1 MAKKKYYEHKIT
13 LGKTITGETIRK
25 SFYSSKSKSD
35 AKRKA
40 EKYRAAYE
48 LELLCGGNEPVRHTL
63 FSAWALECLELN
75 VFISGTKP
83 FDPAFWEYGAGCD
96 PADPRPAVHQ

>member
-48 LELLCGGNEPVRHTL
+48 LELLCGGNEPVRL
-63 FSAWALECLELN
+63 PCFQRGPLNAWNSIKSPTSNPTPTAERIYLR
-75 VFISGTKP
+75 FRII
-83 FDPAFWEYGAGCD
+83 
-96 PADPRPAVHQ
+96 